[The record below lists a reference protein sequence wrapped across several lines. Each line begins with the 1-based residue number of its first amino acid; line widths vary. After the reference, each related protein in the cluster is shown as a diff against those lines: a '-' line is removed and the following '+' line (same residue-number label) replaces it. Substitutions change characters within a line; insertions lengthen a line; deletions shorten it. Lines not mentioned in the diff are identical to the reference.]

1 MSTQDDDKDDDI
13 IAIEVE
19 DRKDGETHE
28 VDDSKDDEDDSS
40 DEEDAKLVDED
51 DGLSRDDRN
60 KRNREERQRKKDAQK
75 RARERDK
82 RRMESLTSELQRLR
96 DEVSAVR
103 GDTMGHTVKAAENDL
118 SAAQK
123 EIEQAEYII
132 ARALEE
138 GNSADVVAAMRIRD
152 DAKAKAESLS
162 YSKSQ
167 IEQQRDQLRQPRAAD
182 TRVVEHAKAWMSAN
196 PWYSINGSDEP
207 SRVTAQ
213 IDADLVREGY
223 DPTSTTYW
231 KELSERVQDEL
242 NDRAEPRRKA
252 PPVRGNR
259 DSAPQTS
266 RKEVYVTPERKQ
278 AMIEAGV
285 WDDPVAR
292 KETLKYYRDY
302 DLKNP
307 AR

>member
-1 MSTQDDDKDDDI
+1 MSTQAEDKDDDLV
-13 IAIEVE
+13 AIEVE
-19 DRKDGETHE
+19 DRQDGETHA
-28 VDDSKDDEDDSS
+28 VDDQNTEDDGE
-40 DEEDAKLVDED
+40 DDGEDAKLVGED
-51 DGLSRDDRN
+51 DDLSRDDRN
-60 KRNREERQRKKDAQK
+60 RRNREERQRKKDAQK

-82 RRMESLTSELQRLR
+82 RRLESLTNEIQRLR
-96 DEVSAVR
+96 EEVTAVR
-103 GDTMGHTVKAAENDL
+103 GDTIGHTVKAAENDL
-118 SAAQK
+118 SAAQR

-138 GNSADVVAAMRIRD
+138 GNPADVVAAMRLRD
-152 DAKAKAESLS
+152 DAKAKAASLS
-162 YSKSQ
+162 QSKTQ
-167 IEQQRDQLRQPRAAD
+167 IEQQREKLTQPKAAD
-182 TRVVEHAKAWMSAN
+182 PRVVENARAWMSAN
-196 PWYSINGSDEP
+196 PWYTPNGSDDA

-213 IDADLVREGY
+213 IDSELVREGY
-223 DPTSTTYW
+223 DPASTTYW

-242 NDRAEPRRKA
+242 NDRADTKRKA

-259 DSAPQTS
+259 ESVPSTS

-278 AMIEAGV
+278 AMIEAGA

-292 KETLKYYRDY
+292 KEMLKYYRDY

>member
-1 MSTQDDDKDDDI
+1 MSTQADDKDDDLV
-13 IAIEVE
+13 AIEVE
-19 DRKDGETHE
+19 DRKDGETHA
-28 VDDSKDDEDDSS
+28 VDDQNAEDDGAD
-40 DEEDAKLVDED
+40 DEEDAKLVGED
-51 DGLSRDDRN
+51 DDLSRDDRN

-82 RRMESLTSELQRLR
+82 RRLESLTNELQRLR
-96 DEVSAVR
+96 EEVTAVR
-103 GDTMGHTVKAAENDL
+103 GDTIGHTVKAAENDL
-118 SAAQK
+118 SAAQR
-123 EIEQAEYII
+123 EIEQAEYVI

-138 GNSADVVAAMRIRD
+138 GNATDVVAAMRLRD
-152 DAKAKAESLS
+152 DAKAKAASLS
-162 YSKSQ
+162 HSKSQ
-167 IEQQRDQLRQPRAAD
+167 IEQQREKLTQPRAAD
-182 TRVVEHAKAWMSAN
+182 PRVVENAKAWMSAN
-196 PWYSINGSDEP
+196 PWYAPNGADDA

-213 IDADLVREGY
+213 IDAELVREGY
-223 DPTSTTYW
+223 DPASTTYW

-242 NDRAEPRRKA
+242 NDRADTKRKA

-259 DSAPQTS
+259 ESVPSTS

-278 AMIEAGV
+278 AMIEAGA

-292 KETLKYYRDY
+292 KEMLKYYRDY